1 LCAAELFSL
10 VFAVQGTGNLGVSK
24 KLHNRGFFSLTPPE
38 AAPITPT
45 SNGAARLLLAA
56 EALVQMSGLKRD
68 FLDIQYR
75 DFSALIGGMLEPGL
89 TGMLGL
95 ETGFVPSVF

>member
-1 LCAAELFSL
+1 MRWKKNRVSP
-10 VFAVQGTGNLGVSK
+10 NL
-24 KLHNRGFFSLTPPE
+24 SLTPRKL
-38 AAPITPT
+38 APITPT

-68 FLDIQYR
+68 CLDIQEQV
-75 DFSALIGGMLEPGL
+75 FSALLVGCLSQGL

-95 ETGFVPSVF
+95 GDGVVFVCYLTLLVKKKEKRGRRVSARF

>member
-1 LCAAELFSL
+1 LTAEN
-10 VFAVQGTGNLGVSK
+10 V
-24 KLHNRGFFSLTPPE
+24 
-38 AAPITPT
+38 APITPT

-68 FLDIQYR
+68 FTDIQYR

-95 ETGFVPSVF
+95 ETEFVSSVF